1 MPTQLS
7 FLTRI
12 GMSGSTLR
20 NIQLHGETGGEA
32 IRIGVE
38 KFV

>member
-7 FLTRI
+7 FVTRI

-20 NIQLHGETGGEA
+20 NIQLHGAAA
-32 IRIGVE
+32 IQIGVAE
-38 KFV
+38 FV